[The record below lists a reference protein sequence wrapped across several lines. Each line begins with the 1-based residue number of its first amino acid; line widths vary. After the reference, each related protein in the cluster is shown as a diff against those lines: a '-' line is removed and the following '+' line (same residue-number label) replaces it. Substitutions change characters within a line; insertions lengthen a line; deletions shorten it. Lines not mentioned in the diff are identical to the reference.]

1 MGIDAGAV
9 IFVIERVA
17 GSLAGLDAPENRQQ
31 NLQQAGAAVAID
43 LKSGTLALSPT
54 YARVHCTGPRDASVR
69 CTLAALYASNLV
81 TISSL
86 IDI

>member
-1 MGIDAGAV
+1 MQPIFVLESMGIDAGAV

-54 YARVHCTGPRDASVR
+54 YARVQCTAPRDASISHASGHV
-69 CTLAALYASNLV
+69 TLA
-81 TISSL
+81 IW
-86 IDI
+86 